1 MSLQAATSSRRAW
14 LTGVREAI
22 PLLGGYVPVA
32 ISFGLIA
39 TQAGFTA
46 WEAVIISTLVY
57 AGASQFLFVGMA
69 AAGSPLWLV
78 VVMTLLINVRHV
90 VYAPNL
96 APWLTASRWWPWL
109 MHALTDQVFALAHT
123 RLPQLPEAQRLG
135 WFSGAALF
143 AWASWVGGTALGA
156 VAGEGLTAR
165 WPLLGDVMPF
175 ALPALFL
182 VLLAP
187 RLTSWRWSLALGS
200 SIAIAL
206 LMTVIGLTNAAIP
219 LAAACGALCFYLV
232 RLESTRGV
240 KRSTKTEDIHGEKAS
255 GARHE

>member
-1 MSLQAATSSRRAW
+1 MSLQATQAASRPW
-14 LTGVREAI
+14 LAGLREAI

-39 TQAGFTA
+39 IQAGFST
-46 WEAVIISTLVY
+46 WEAVIISALVY
-57 AGASQFLFVGMA
+57 AGASQFLFVGMV
-69 AAGSPLWLV
+69 AAGAPLWLV
-78 VVMTLLINVRHV
+78 VVMTLLINARHL

-96 APWLTASRWWPWL
+96 APWLTTSRAWPWL
-109 MHALTDQVFALAHT
+109 MHGLTDQIFALAHT
-123 RLPQLPEAQRLG
+123 RLPQLPASQRLG
-135 WFSGAALF
+135 WFTGAALL

-156 VAGEGLTAR
+156 VAGDELTRR
-165 WPLLGDVMPF
+165 WPLLGEIMPF

-187 RLTSWRWSLALGS
+187 RFTSRRWSLALGS

-206 LMTVIGLTNAAIP
+206 LFTVNGLTNAAIP

-232 RLESTRGV
+232 KLAPTTRGE
-240 KRSTKTEDIHGEKAS
+240 RDE
-255 GARHE
+255 